1 MATERE
7 AAILKQVQELVAKLT
22 REIPALMRSGDSW
35 TITINGKGLDID
47 IDSRRKER
55 LGKEAIQR

>member
-7 AAILKQVQELVAKLT
+7 TAIVKRVQELIAKLT
-22 REIPALMRSGDSW
+22 RELPALMRSGDSW

-47 IDSRRKER
+47 IDSRRKEK
-55 LGKEAIQR
+55 LGKER